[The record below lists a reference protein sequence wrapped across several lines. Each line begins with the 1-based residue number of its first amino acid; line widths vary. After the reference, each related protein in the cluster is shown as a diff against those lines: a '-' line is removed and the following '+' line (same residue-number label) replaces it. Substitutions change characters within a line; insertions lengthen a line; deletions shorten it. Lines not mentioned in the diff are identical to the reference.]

1 MMSICSKRVLCEF
14 LPSYFKVVLILFF
27 KLSNHLA
34 HVIEILD
41 HWKNF
46 FKMMPLCSKKVLC
59 NFLWTFA
66 ILFQSCIIFFQFFFN
81 STNCMNSKTSLSTKV
96 FLSSTFYFHVS
107 DEHPKK
113 VNVAFNGNW
122 SLGLVQKNKLYSNY
136 LL

>member
-1 MMSICSKRVLCEF
+1 M
-14 LPSYFKVVLILFF
+14 
-27 KLSNHLA
+27 
-34 HVIEILD
+34 IEILD
-41 HWKNF
+41 HWKNSFLNDALVFKKGFMQF
-46 FKMMPLCSKKVLC
+46 FVDFCHLISKLHNC
-59 NFLWTFA
+59 FS
-66 ILFQSCIIFFQFFFN
+66 IFFN